1 MQQHQ
6 EPISSQLED
15 LDDHYDVVV
24 VGSGY
29 GASVAASRL
38 ARAGRRVCVLERGRE
53 ILLGDYPDTIAEA
66 TGATQVST
74 AKGHV
79 GDPSSLFS
87 FHIGDNISVLS
98 GVGLGGTSLINAN
111 VSLEADPRVFARG
124 WPQALH
130 DDVDHG
136 LADGIGRART
146 MLGANVLPDAQHPA
160 KLTALG

>member
-1 MQQHQ
+1 MSRDRIASH
-6 EPISSQLED
+6 LED
-15 LDDHYDVVV
+15 LDDHYTVVV

-53 ILLGDYPDTIAEA
+53 ILPGDYPDTLAEA

-74 AKGHV
+74 AEGHV

-87 FHIGDNISVLS
+87 LHIGDDISVLS

-111 VSLEADPRVFARG
+111 VSLEADPRVFERG
-124 WPQALH
+124 WPRALRDDVGHGLH
-130 DDVDHG
+130 DG
-136 LADGIGRART
+136 
-146 MLGANVLPDAQHPA
+146 
-160 KLTALG
+160 